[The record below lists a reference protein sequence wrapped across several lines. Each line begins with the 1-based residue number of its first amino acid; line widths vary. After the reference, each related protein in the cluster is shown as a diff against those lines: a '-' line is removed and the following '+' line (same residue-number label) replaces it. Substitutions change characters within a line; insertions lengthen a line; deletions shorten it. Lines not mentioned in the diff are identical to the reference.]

1 MAHTAPSIEHRK
13 LPRQWISWELT
24 MHCECWRNSPQT
36 LCWTVHLPFRHGWLP
51 IHNKWQSRNKVNCE
65 GTCQHWRDRDR
76 GTEGYMQQ
84 QHRQRETF
92 GRQSHVPPCLTHWV
106 SAEECSNVATKLHC
120 FRDAGNHHH
129 GWAQHKSALFQI
141 CRKLP
146 WLVWVEMCCLTT
158 GRLKC
163 LKDFDQ

>member
-1 MAHTAPSIEHRK
+1 MSALE
-13 LPRQWISWELT
+13 RQ
-24 MHCECWRNSPQT
+24 RQ
-36 LCWTVHLPFRHGWLP
+36 G
-51 IHNKWQSRNKVNCE
+51 
-65 GTCQHWRDRDR
+65 DR
-76 GTEGYMQQ
+76 GIYAAAAAAA
-84 QHRQRETF
+84 QRETF

-146 WLVWVEMCCLTT
+146 WLVWAEMYCLTT
-158 GRLKC
+158 GRQKC
-163 LKDFDQ
+163 LKDFDQLKQLRQGQHSHWCLFCQYLFGIYSAKVISTEKWCLE